1 MENILL
7 FIFLEKKVRVILVG
21 MGKNS
26 EKWNDVSKN
35 QVNII
40 RKQNPARMQDS
51 KEFCYQS
58 DLKIGEKK

>member
-1 MENILL
+1 
-7 FIFLEKKVRVILVG
+7 

-26 EKWNDVSKN
+26 GKWNDVSKN

-58 DLKIGEKK
+58 DLKIGEKKMTNPKLKESMKV

>member
-1 MENILL
+1 M
-7 FIFLEKKVRVILVG
+7 ILVG

-26 EKWNDVSKN
+26 GKWNDVSKN